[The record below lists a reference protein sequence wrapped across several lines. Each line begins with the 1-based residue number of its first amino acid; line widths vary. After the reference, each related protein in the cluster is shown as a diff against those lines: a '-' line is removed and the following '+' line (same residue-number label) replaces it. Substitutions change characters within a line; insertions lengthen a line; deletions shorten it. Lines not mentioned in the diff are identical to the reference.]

1 MMTGIF
7 IGLAL
12 GAGGFAAANYLLA
25 APAGKFAW
33 LDRVRALFGKK
44 P

>member
-1 MMTGIF
+1 MTAFF
-7 IGLAL
+7 IGLAV
-12 GAGGFAAANYLLA
+12 GAGGFAAVNYLLA

-33 LDRVRALFGKK
+33 LDSLRAKLGRK